1 MAVAIL
7 SAMHT
12 ISRFG
17 VICATAWIAAC
28 GTEVSIPGDLQG
40 PSSPEPSTG
49 ASRPDDAPGDA
60 DGSAQGASSA
70 LRLRVPGGERVTLDS
85 LLVTSDA
92 PAVLDVESATGPT
105 ITLAT
110 DGAALASAV
119 ALDEGGEVL
128 DASTGTAG
136 CSLPTPGEERVLVVP
151 DAYPSIQGAIDAAAY
166 GDTVFVQPGEYHEHL
181 RLRSGVKLV
190 GAGATRTVLDGQGL
204 GENLIDYT
212 GAQNAVVRGFTLRNV
227 GSAGDCSRDVLN
239 CSGNWYSAAVY
250 ADGHSGDNWED
261 CDRPSLLLTQNVIEG
276 NEVGVM
282 LYFHALAVV
291 RNNVFIHNTHGFVGS
306 HLQDHAVVA
315 QNVFY
320 ANREHAIAADAA
332 ELDVLNNVLIA
343 NGAALEQE
351 HVQRGR
357 VRCNVLFE
365 NERLGNVIVP
375 GQDGNVDADPLFAD
389 LLAGDFH
396 LNAGSPALTAGC
408 LGQDGADRVAAGAH
422 GGALGAW

>member
-1 MAVAIL
+1 MN
-7 SAMHT
+7 T

-17 VICATAWIAAC
+17 ALCATVWIAAC
-28 GTEVSIPGDLQG
+28 GTEISTGGDPQG
-40 PSSPEPSTG
+40 PSIPDPPGG
-49 ASRPDDAPGDA
+49 ASKPDDAPGGT

-70 LRLRVPGGERVTLDS
+70 LRLRVPGGERVTVDS
-85 LLVTSDA
+85 LVVTSDA
-92 PAVLDVESATGPT
+92 PAVLDVESATGPL

-110 DGAALASAV
+110 GDAALASAV

-136 CSLPTPGEERVLVVP
+136 CSLPIPGEERVLVVP
-151 DAYPSIQGAIDAAAY
+151 DAYPSIQTAIDAAAY

-190 GAGATRTVLDGQGL
+190 GAGATTTVLDGEGL
-204 GENLIDYT
+204 SGNLIDYT
-212 GAQNAVVRGFTLRNV
+212 GAQNAVVRGFRLRNV

-250 ADGHSGDNWED
+250 ADGHSGDNWEE
-261 CDRPSLLLTQNVIEG
+261 CARPSLLLTQNIIEG

-291 RNNVFIHNTHGFVGS
+291 RNNVFIGNGHGFVGS

-320 ANREHAIAADAA
+320 ENRDHAIAADAA
-332 ELDVLNNVLIA
+332 ELDVLNNVIIA

-357 VRCNVLFE
+357 VRCNVLFG

-375 GQDGNVDADPLFAD
+375 GQDGNIDADPFFAD

-396 LNAGSPALTAGC
+396 LSAGSPALTAGC
-408 LGQDGADRVAAGAH
+408 LGDDGAEPVAAGAH